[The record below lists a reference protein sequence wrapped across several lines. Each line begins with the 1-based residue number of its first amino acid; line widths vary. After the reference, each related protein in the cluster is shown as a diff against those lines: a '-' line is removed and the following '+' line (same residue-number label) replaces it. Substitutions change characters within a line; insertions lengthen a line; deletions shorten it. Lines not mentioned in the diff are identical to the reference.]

1 MSSTPFKVIVV
12 GGGPVGLTAAHAL
25 ARAGIDFVVLERR
38 DSVVLDQGSSLVLG
52 PPSLRIMHQLG
63 LLDQLLAIGGELR
76 QVQAYTREGHVFRNT
91 NPFQILQRNHGTA
104 PVAFHRAHL
113 IQTLYDLLPE
123 KAKTQYL
130 LNKKVS
136 DIESSDAGV
145 RLTCTDGTSFEG
157 SMVLGADGVHS
168 KTRQLMRRLALAAD
182 PTRSWDAESPF
193 KAEYKCMWCSFPRR
207 TELSGRER
215 GWIFLYERLPQ
226 PTSDRVDYT
235 TEDMEAMAAR
245 FADFPITETL
255 RVKDVYAERFTAG
268 MANLEE
274 GILQHWG
281 WRRIALAGDACHK
294 YTPNSGLG
302 LNNGIRDVVVLCN
315 GLHKALQSAA
325 DNSLD
330 TATLGQIFDEYTK
343 ERAKPVRS
351 DAAQSAQTTRLH
363 AWANTL
369 YYLAARYIM
378 SWQWVE
384 GLLIG
389 YLGARG
395 IKQWPVLQYAPAT
408 EPFAGAV
415 KWDNPLPSLDKELRV
430 DGIFWCCVILSLNE
444 KHLSSSLICPHGC
457 ANA

>member
-38 DSVVLDQGSSLVLG
+38 DSVVLDQGASLVLG
-52 PPSLRIMHQLG
+52 SPSLRIMHQLG
-63 LLDQLLAIGGELR
+63 LLDHLLEIGGELR
-76 QVQAYTREGHVFRNT
+76 QVQAYTREGQEFRNSG
-91 NPFQILQRNHGTA
+91 NVFQILRRNHGTA

-113 IQTLYDLLPE
+113 IQTLYDLLPD

-136 DIESSDAGV
+136 DIELTDAGV
-145 RLTCTDGTSFEG
+145 RVTCTDGTSFEG

-182 PTRSWDAESPF
+182 PTRSWDAERPF

-207 TELSGRER
+207 TEVGHATETHSKDYSVMYLSGRER

-268 MANLEE
+268 MATLEE

-281 WRRIALAGDACHK
+281 WGRIALAGDACHK
-294 YTPNSGLG
+294 YTPNAGLG

-315 GLHKALQSAA
+315 GLHKALQTAA

-330 TATLGQIFDEYTK
+330 TATLGQIFDEYAK
-343 ERAKPVRS
+343 ERARPVRS

-389 YLGARG
+389 HLGARAA
-395 IKQWPVLQYAPAT
+395 KQWLVLKYAPAT
-408 EPFAGAV
+408 EPFVGAV
-415 KWDNPLPSLDKELRV
+415 KWDNPLPSLDKELA
-430 DGIFWCCVILSLNE
+430 C
-444 KHLSSSLICPHGC
+444 
-457 ANA
+457 